1 MDTENF
7 PCKPLKLDFCQ
18 TLVIEAVKKNNLKYA
33 NMLVQTCYHVPCVY
47 TLEIALKNG
56 ENPDII
62 KKAITLYDR
71 HQVVYNAIHINCPLL
86 LELILTEKML
96 DMYFFENIPL
106 AGSRHKVNI
115 PSHMRILVPLVEY
128 GMDNIIRKYLS
139 LYLGSNITYTDID
152 NAIEK
157 TSHEHTRKLL
167 RSYLPSY
174 PVRILREF
182 FSF

>member
-7 PCKPLKLDFCQ
+7 PCKPLQLEFCQ
-18 TLVIEAVKKNNLKYA
+18 TLIIEAVKKNNLKYA
-33 NMLVQTCYHVPCVY
+33 NMLVQVCNFIPHVY
-47 TLEIALKNG
+47 TLETVLKNG
-56 ENPDII
+56 ENLDII
-62 KKAITLYDR
+62 KKVVTLYDR
-71 HQVVYNAIHINCPLL
+71 HQFVHNAIHINCPLL
-86 LELILTEKML
+86 LEMILTEKML
-96 DMYFFENIPL
+96 DVYFFE
-106 AGSRHKVNI
+106 NI
-115 PSHMRILVPLVEY
+115 PSHMRILIPLAEY
-128 GMDNIIRKYLS
+128 GMDSMIQKYLS

-174 PVRILREF
+174 PIRILREF